1 MSGIT
6 ATQIATNRNAPIWSS
21 AINLYSTGLEGGS
34 NLTLGQL
41 VIAVS
46 LRSAAAYEEQSVN
59 KMNTMTA
66 GSTKLDKAADWLE
79 KIANG
84 LSDSEWASAK
94 AFGTNVLGIENSTLP
109 SDLQSY
115 DKRMQAATAFKAK
128 MDALAQTQQQEMID
142 LQTLVNRRD
151 VAYSTSSNIV
161 RALGTSQIGNANNF

>member
-1 MSGIT
+1 MSIEIS
-6 ATQIATNRNAPIWSS
+6 QIATNRNAPIGYE
-21 AINLYSTGLEGGS
+21 AINLYSTGAEDGS

-41 VIAVS
+41 VIAISV
-46 LRSAAAYEEQSVN
+46 RSAAAYEAQSVI
-59 KMNTMTA
+59 KMNMMTA
-66 GSTKLDKAADWLE
+66 GSTKLDTAAKWLE
-79 KIANG
+79 KIADG

-151 VAYSTSSNIV
+151 VAYTTSSNIV
-161 RALGTSQIGNANNF
+161 RALGTSQSADAANF